1 MSTQAIVLDTNAND
15 KISLCAKKERML
27 KNERCYEQAFML
39 ALLNQHFSITMTKP
53 DKQSTKTVLM
63 PLIVT
68 LVEDSDLPDCT
79 IDIMQM
85 TKEACSAKR
94 QKELENDVKMK
105 TANRRYSKNLP
116 VYVFNLLF
124 DLCMELGYFFNE
136 KLTKETKKLFRQEK
150 ILSVFFNGKY
160 LYDSNDIL
168 RIGKRANDYLLHC
181 LENRVFEVR
190 SNDVNL
196 LNLIGTYPNINLK
209 LMADL
214 YPIGNK
220 MILRDELFNN
230 DAIFLDVNDVFNI
243 YKVLRKNK
251 PVTEKLITVSGNMI
265 NKPKIVN
272 VKIGTSVKELLDKNF
287 KIKGDDYHLVI
298 NGLISGYEVND
309 DDMIITENIRSIFV
323 TSKVF
328 NETMPCIRCGLC
340 VKHCPVGAN
349 PVTGYKMDKCI
360 KCGACKYVCPSNISL
375 GEKNE

>member
-1 MSTQAIVLDTNAND
+1 MSFSNLDFILYDYQIYFEERKRNITYSKRNLRLYD
-15 KISLCAKKERML
+15 KLEASSLIKSYTDISESINGETLIISGFDKDPFEHVCSSIICENTDNL
-27 KNERCYEQAFML
+27 LECID
-39 ALLNQHFSITMTKP
+39 ALISIFDFHKCFL
-53 DKQSTKTVLM
+53 TVNSG
-63 PLIVT
+63 
-68 LVEDSDLPDCT
+68 DSDVVSSL
-79 IDIMQM
+79 
-85 TKEACSAKR
+85 
-94 QKELENDVKMK
+94 
-105 TANRRYSKNLP
+105 
-116 VYVFNLLF
+116 
-124 DLCMELGYFFNE
+124 
-136 KLTKETKKLFRQEK
+136 
-150 ILSVFFNGKY
+150 
-160 LYDSNDIL
+160 
-168 RIGKRANDYLLHC
+168 
-181 LENRVFEVR
+181 
-190 SNDVNL
+190 VNY
-196 LNLIGTYPNINLK
+196 IGTYPNINLK

-220 MILRDELFNN
+220 MILKDELFNN

-251 PVTEKLITVSGNMI
+251 PVIEKLITVSGNMI

-272 VKIGTSVKELLDKNF
+272 VKLGTSVKELLDKNF

-375 GEKNE
+375 GEKNEQIYRYKIKY

>member
-1 MSTQAIVLDTNAND
+1 MARFLKLDKDENLKCDKEIKNFLNPDYIYIPFYNNYKLLKKNHDKVTLDEPIFDNDNQLIFSSVSGNIVSLNEMNVNQEKVKCICIAND
-15 KISLCAKKERML
+15 FMENKAIKKSV
-27 KNERCYEQAFML
+27 KNINKYSKEEFIDLIHKYT
-39 ALLNQHFSITMTKP
+39 SIR
-53 DKQSTKTVLM
+53 
-63 PLIVT
+63 
-68 LVEDSDLPDCT
+68 EDF
-79 IDIMQM
+79 
-85 TKEACSAKR
+85 E
-94 QKELENDVKMK
+94 
-105 TANRRYSKNLP
+105 SKNLIISGID
-116 VYVFNLLF
+116 YELYEENLS
-124 DLCMELGYFFNE
+124 
-136 KLTKETKKLFRQEK
+136 KLISSYSDNILDTVDALIK
-150 ILSVFFNGKY
+150 ILDINKCVMVVK
-160 LYDSNDIL
+160 DNDTD
-168 RIGKRANDYLLHC
+168 N
-181 LENRVFEVR
+181 V
-190 SNDVNL
+190 VNL

-220 MILRDELFNN
+220 MILKDELFNN